1 MEILIAFLA
10 LVVGV
15 LAGWFVGR
23 MHARATDHPA
33 ALDAAGERAVVKEGL
48 ERLHDQLRD
57 FEQQRATL
65 QAQLGQ
71 QVADVRFATESL
83 RRETASLSTAL
94 RKPQVRGRWGE
105 QQLRR
110 TVELAGMVD
119 RCDFAEQRTL
129 DTADGALRPDLVVH
143 LAGGKHVV
151 VDSKVP
157 LEAFLDATTADD
169 DSTRDAAL
177 QRHARQL
184 RSHVGLL
191 SGKAYWRAQTGTPE
205 FVVLYVPGESFLS
218 AALEADSQLLDDAA
232 AKRVVLATPTTLI
245 ALLRTVAYAW
255 TQDALADQARDIHA
269 LGRDLHERL
278 GTMGTHLDK
287 LGRSLSG
294 AVAAYNSA
302 VGSLESRVLVTA
314 RRFTEL
320 NVADVDVGSPRTV
333 DQAPR
338 PLGAAE
344 LLEATTSARTELTL
358 FEGHAGH
365 EPDERAG

>member
-1 MEILIAFLA
+1 MDILIAFLA
-10 LVVGV
+10 LVAGV

-23 MHARATDHPA
+23 LHARAADNPA
-33 ALDAAGERAVVKEGL
+33 ALDAAAERAVVKEGL
-48 ERLHDQLRD
+48 DRLHDQLRD
-57 FEQQRATL
+57 FEQQRASL

-71 QVADVRFATESL
+71 QVTDMRFATESL
-83 RRETASLSTAL
+83 RRETTGLSTAL

-119 RCDFAEQRTL
+119 RCDFSEQQTI

-157 LEAFLDATTADD
+157 LEGFLDATGAEDD
-169 DSTRDAAL
+169 AAREVAL

-184 RSHVGLL
+184 RSHIGLL
-191 SGKAYWRAQTGTPE
+191 SSKAYWRAQPSTPE
-205 FVVLYVPGESFLS
+205 FVVLYLPGESFLA
-218 AALEADSQLLDDAA
+218 AALEADPRLLDDAA
-232 AKRVVLATPTTLI
+232 EKRVVLATPTTLI

-255 TQDALADQARDIHA
+255 TQEALAEQARDIHA

-278 GTMGTHLDK
+278 GTMGGHLDK
-287 LGRSLSG
+287 LGRSLAG
-294 AVAAYNSA
+294 AVGAYNSA
-302 VGSLESRVLVTA
+302 IGSLESRVLVSA

-320 NVADVDVGSPRTV
+320 SVG
-333 DQAPR
+333 QEEIAAPR
-338 PLGAAE
+338 PVDDIPRPLSATE
-344 LLEATTSARTELTL
+344 LLEAATPARHELTL
-358 FEGHAGH
+358 FEGHADQAS
-365 EPDERAG
+365 EERAG